1 MGNNDQDQNFI
12 SLIKNEDMERWKRG
26 TDQMILLWK

>member
-1 MGNNDQDQNFI
+1 MLTNDQNLI
-12 SLIKNEDMERWKRG
+12 SLIKSEDMERWKRG